1 MGKLKKVY
9 LEEVDAVKEAISTLE
24 AALQADDAEY
34 EIITDEGQPNERS
47 EWINREAFLE
57 FMIENAIHLLSSNVG
72 YLFMDDE
79 KTQKKTL

>member
-57 FMIENAIHLLSSNVG
+57 FMIESVINMLSGNVG
-72 YLFMDDE
+72 YLFQDE
-79 KTQKKTL
+79 EKNAKK